1 MRFTQ
6 KYRIYYGWYQAEV
19 YAAATSYRRAVGM
32 ATISVAVAIAATAP
46 SGSYAQEAPP
56 PSGSYAQEAPLS
68 RPVPPALPAPSRPVS
83 PTFAPEQS
91 IPASEETT
99 PEEFS
104 IHAQSTNVTQYHP
117 PFTSPFY
124 GPNSLIPGHRGNETT
139 DATLFAGLRVQ
150 GGLEAYANPE
160 VDQGFGLSN
169 TLGVAGFPS
178 GEAYKIGATD
188 PYPRLPRAFLRYTL
202 GLGGAEEKVEPG
214 ANQLA
219 GARQADNLILTVGK
233 FSVVDIFD
241 TNAYAHD
248 PRSDFLNWS
257 IIESGAFDYAADAWG
272 YTYGGAAEWTQS
284 WWTLRQGLFNLS
296 KIPNS
301 KYLETDFS
309 RFELAI
315 EAEERHE
322 LFDQPG
328 KLKFLFWVNRGRMA
342 NYNAAV
348 ALGQATGT
356 TPDVALVRQYSSRPG
371 IALNLEQQITPD
383 LGAFA
388 RASADNGSKEVYE
401 FTEINQ
407 SVSAGLSVK
416 GDRWHRPDDTF
427 GLAGAM
433 NGISSQARN
442 YFAAGGLGVL
452 IGDGRLPRYGLE
464 RILEVYYKFSVVEGI
479 NLTLDF
485 QYVVNPAYDAV
496 RGPVEIIGLRAHAEF

>member
-1 MRFTQ
+1 MPCQGYFGR
-6 KYRIYYGWYQAEV
+6 YYPKEQAST
-19 YAAATSYRRAVGM
+19 TSYRRAVQL
-32 ATISVAVAIAATAP
+32 ATISIAAVVGATASSP
-46 SGSYAQEAPP
+46 SYAQEP
-56 PSGSYAQEAPLS
+56 PLS
-68 RPVPPALPAPSRPVS
+68 LSVPPALGAPPPNAQLPTS
-83 PTFAPEQS
+83 PTSGPEQAG
-91 IPASEETT
+91 PTPEETT

-104 IHAQSTNVTQYHP
+104 IHAQATNVTQYHP

-139 DATLFAGLRVQ
+139 DATLFAGLRVWD
-150 GGLEAYANPE
+150 GLEAYANPE

-188 PYPRLPRAFLRYTL
+188 PYPRLPRAFIRYTL
-202 GLGGAEEKVEPG
+202 GLGGAEEKIEPG

-219 GARQADNLILTVGK
+219 GTRQTDNVIFTVGK

-257 IIESGAFDYAADAWG
+257 IIESGAFDYAADSWG
-272 YTYGGAAEWTQS
+272 YTFGGAAEWTQS
-284 WWTLRQGLFNLS
+284 WWTLRQGLFDLS

-309 RFELAI
+309 QFELAT

-322 LFDQPG
+322 LLGQPG

-371 IALNLEQQITPD
+371 VALNLEQQIAPD

-407 SVSAGLSVK
+407 SISAGISMK
-416 GDRWHRPDDTF
+416 GDRWNRPNDTI
-427 GLAGAM
+427 GLAGAI
-433 NGISSQARN
+433 NGISPQARN

-452 IGDGRLPRYGLE
+452 IGDGRLPRYALE
-464 RILEVYYKFSVVEGI
+464 RILELYYKFSLVEGI

-485 QYVVNPAYDAV
+485 QHIVNPAYDAV

>member
-1 MRFTQ
+1 MPCQGYFGR
-6 KYRIYYGWYQAEV
+6 YYPKEQAST
-19 YAAATSYRRAVGM
+19 TSHRRAVGM
-32 ATISVAVAIAATAP
+32 ATISAAVVIAATAP
-46 SGSYAQEAPP
+46 S
-56 PSGSYAQEAPLS
+56 PSCAQEAPLS
-68 RPVPPALPAPSRPVS
+68 LPVPPASGAPSRTVQS
-83 PTFAPEQS
+83 PTFAPEQAT
-91 IPASEETT
+91 PASEETT

-139 DATLFAGLRVQ
+139 DATLFAGLRVWD
-150 GGLEAYANPE
+150 GLEAYANPE

-169 TLGVAGFPS
+169 TLGIAGFPS

-188 PYPRLPRAFLRYTL
+188 PYPRLPRAFIRYTL
-202 GLGGAEEKVEPG
+202 GLGGPEEKIEPG

-219 GARQADNLILTVGK
+219 GTRQTDNVIFTVGK

-257 IIESGAFDYAADAWG
+257 IIEAGAFDYAADAWG
-272 YTYGGAAEWTQS
+272 YAYGGAAEWTQS
-284 WWTLRQGLFNLS
+284 WWTLRQGLFDLS

-309 RFELAI
+309 QFEVAA

-322 LFDQPG
+322 LFGQPG

-356 TPDVALVRQYSSRPG
+356 TPDVARVRQYSSRPG
-371 IALNLEQQITPD
+371 VALNLEQQIAPD

-407 SVSAGLSVK
+407 SISAGISLK
-416 GDRWHRPDDTF
+416 GARWYRPGDTI
-427 GLAGAM
+427 GLAGAI
-433 NGISSQARN
+433 NGISPQARN

-464 RILEVYYKFSVVEGI
+464 RIFEVYYNFSFIEGL

-485 QYVVNPAYDAV
+485 QHVVHPAYDAV
-496 RGPVEIIGLRAHAEF
+496 RGPVEIIAFRTHAEF